1 MPHRSTCISELS
13 KNSPE
18 KFLGTYMQVIDTTPE
33 GYVHFSFN
41 NNEWCNLGNE
51 DNPISYR
58 DAFFR
63 HDVPL
68 WQATYKDEMKSLHNH
83 KVWDLIPHDQV
94 PAGRKVIPSKPVFH
108 YKHDSDGKII

>member
-1 MPHRSTCISELS
+1 MPHRSTCISELL
-13 KNSPE
+13 KNNPE
-18 KFLGTYMQVIDTTPE
+18 KFLGAYMQVIDMTPE

-51 DNPISYR
+51 DDPISYR
-58 DAFFR
+58 DAFSQP
-63 HDVPL
+63 DASL
-68 WQATYKDEMKSLHNH
+68 WQAAYEDEMKSLHDH
-83 KVWDLIPHDQV
+83 EVWDLIPCDQV